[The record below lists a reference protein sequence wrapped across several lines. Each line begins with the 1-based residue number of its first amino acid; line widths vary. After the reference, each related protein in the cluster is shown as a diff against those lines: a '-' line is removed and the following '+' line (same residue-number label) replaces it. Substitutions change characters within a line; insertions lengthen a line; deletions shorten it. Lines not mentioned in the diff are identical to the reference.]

1 MASAPARV
9 VRRSEAARRASRP
22 RRTAEAR
29 EPMNRCTDE
38 SAGLI
43 GGPAKEQPAETRVA
57 LFHRNSKT
65 LAMTPMKLPI

>member
-29 EPMNRCTDE
+29 EPMNR
-38 SAGLI
+38 
-43 GGPAKEQPAETRVA
+43 
-57 LFHRNSKT
+57 
-65 LAMTPMKLPI
+65 